1 MGNRVSTDSKP
12 AVERTWLGEDTPASS
27 HYVGHQ
33 LRTSCPAIK
42 LGEYNELE
50 FSIEALAPLLKN
62 MFYENIYFSMV
73 LNKKDELAYKSH
85 KLLITLHTFY
95 QLLLGVWEHLYVFVS
110 FQFYNQHFHSFL
122 LTSLSHFSKVG
133 IKPLKPDRLSLP
145 TLSSSSRSFSSIFSL
160 SPVSAE
166 VMGSLLNLELPRA
179 AWRVQDL

>member
-1 MGNRVSTDSKP
+1 MNLPTNH
-12 AVERTWLGEDTPASS
+12 TNCWLHCTLFISS
-27 HYVGHQ
+27 WW
-33 LRTSCPAIK
+33 
-42 LGEYNELE
+42 
-50 FSIEALAPLLKN
+50 
-62 MFYENIYFSMV
+62 
-73 LNKKDELAYKSH
+73 
-85 KLLITLHTFY
+85 
-95 QLLLGVWEHLYVFVS
+95 VWEHLYVFVS

-179 AWRVQDL
+179 AWRVLDLKRVLSLGRLDPYLALGVGGWVAPDGGRMRLEARIWLLSTIRNLGQPRAWAGWELHMQEERRRRRLRLEEHHRSSCT